1 MADPAPPAIP
11 EQGGPVRHA
20 ISLLV
25 HEQVP
30 VIVDQC
36 RNFECFAR
44 QALIMIHVSP
54 SASFERQALVDAL
67 AEAGCT
73 RSVVNPVSVNTA
85 WGKLIEAHFANIAA
99 LAPYCAADT
108 TLSFHASNDMLLAE
122 LPPMG
127 GADLAWYEQ
136 REVSKDAP
144 WRLPRIWFRE
154 GAPVER
160 LLAALGCTVFVGGQI
175 EGSSYPYA
183 LMAGLAARYAALP
196 EEARALPRIAE
207 ELVFPAYAA
216 SHGPAPSAQPY
227 VRFKKPLLPLAVST
241 LVPRFLRN
249 TVPGRAVIQISH
261 LVSAKFDEPDGT
273 IAEADAIIAGEKLGQ
288 YAWALG
294 MPPAPKARF
303 YGIKRVARRMDDPLR
318 QHIMRHTDAVLRQR
332 QEAAQ

>member
-1 MADPAPPAIP
+1 MAAPSSPSARQDRP
-11 EQGGPVRHA
+11 LRHA

-25 HEQVP
+25 HEAVP

-44 QALIMIHVSP
+44 EALVMVHVSP
-54 SASFERQALVDAL
+54 SATFAKAELVEALKAADCSRCL
-67 AEAGCT
+67 
-73 RSVVNPVSVNTA
+73 VNPASVDTA

-127 GADLAWYEQ
+127 GAGLAWYEQ

-154 GAPVER
+154 GAPVGK
-160 LLAALGCTVFVGGQI
+160 LLAALDCSVPVGGQI

-183 LMAGLAARYAALP
+183 LMAELAARYAALP
-196 EEARALPRIAE
+196 DEARALPRIAE

-216 SHGPAPSAQPY
+216 SHGPAPAAQPY

-241 LVPRFLRN
+241 LVPRVLRN
-249 TVPGRAVIQISH
+249 SVPGRAVIQISH
-261 LVSAKFDEPDGT
+261 LISAKFDEPDGT

>member
-1 MADPAPPAIP
+1 MAVPPSP
-11 EQGGPVRHA
+11 HPPQGQPLRHA

-25 HEQVP
+25 HEAVP
-30 VIVDQC
+30 VIVGQC

-44 QALIMIHVSP
+44 EALVMIHVSP
-54 SASFERQALVDAL
+54 SATFARDELVAALEA
-67 AEAGCT
+67 AGCT
-73 RSVVNPVSVNTA
+73 RSMVNPVSVDTA
-85 WGKLIEAHFANIAA
+85 WGNLIEAHFANIAA

-136 REVSKDAP
+136 REVSKDAA

-160 LLAALGCTVFVGGQI
+160 LLAALDCSVSVGGQI

-183 LMAGLAARYAALP
+183 LMAELAARYAALP
-196 EEARALPRIAE
+196 EDARALPRIAE
-207 ELVFPAYAA
+207 ELLFPAYAA
-216 SHGPAPSAQPY
+216 SHGPAPTGQPY
-227 VRFKKPLLPLAVST
+227 VRFKKPLLPLAASA
-241 LVPRFLRN
+241 LVPRLLRN
-249 TVPGRAVIQISH
+249 SVPGRAVIQICH
-261 LVSAKFDEPDGT
+261 LISGKLDAPDGT

-332 QEAAQ
+332 QEAAR